1 MKKIIRI
8 LFLFSFLLGSY
19 NTFSQK
25 KNKNTLRI
33 FVKDTANKPIAGAF
47 IFIDNIKQK
56 KTTNISGFIQVKLR
70 KTPKKISALS
80 SIYGLQDAVYNG
92 KQNMI
97 VKYSKDAISAD
108 VASTTEGVI
117 VSKRTKRNNNVLYR
131 NIYEYLRGRVA
142 GVVVS
147 SDNSILIRG
156 AGSFQGSTA
165 PLFIVNGVSVS
176 SVEDIIP
183 SDIKSVTVLKGP
195 ETAQYGV
202 RGSNG
207 VILIKTL

>member
-1 MKKIIRI
+1 MKHI
-8 LFLFSFLLGSY
+8 LKLLLILITITSTNY
-19 NTFSQK
+19 SFSQK
-25 KNKNTLRI
+25 KGKNTLRI
-33 FVKDTANKPIAGAF
+33 FVKDTANKPITGAF
-47 IFIDNIKQK
+47 IFIDNIKLK

-70 KTPKKISALS
+70 KNPKKISVFS
-80 SIYGLQDAVYNG
+80 PVYGIQDVNYDG
-92 KQNMI
+92 KQNI
-97 VKYSKDAISAD
+97 VIKYNKNAIKTDVESK
-108 VASTTEGVI
+108 TTGLKVI
-117 VSKRTKRNNNVLYR
+117 KKSSNNNVQYR

-142 GVVVS
+142 GVVVA

-156 AGSFQGSTA
+156 AGSFNGSTA

-195 ETAQYGV
+195 ETARYGV

-207 VILIKTL
+207 VILIQTL